1 MRKPNF
7 AILFA
12 AIALTTIVLALIFY
26 RDERIAV
33 PVPPTAPAPPAK
45 IYTLQERL
53 DEIGPAARNRLVR
66 KFQAANVQWPPAE
79 ATFVALKDQRIIEL
93 YARSLARPWRLV
105 HRYPVLKAS
114 GVAGPKLRYGD
125 YQVPEG
131 IYRIEY
137 LNPNSRFHVSLKL
150 DYPNAFDR
158 EMGAKD
164 GRDNLGGDI
173 MIHGK
178 AASVGCLAV
187 GDEAAEELFVLAA
200 TIDIKNVTA
209 IVAPTDFRAVP
220 PGKVESGPPWLPR
233 LYADIDRAL
242 KNFKAN

>member
-7 AILFA
+7 AIWFAGA
-12 AIALTTIVLALIFY
+12 AIAGIALALIFW
-26 RDERIAV
+26 REARV
-33 PVPPTAPAPPAK
+33 VAPLPPAK

-53 DEIGPAARNRLVR
+53 DEIGPAARNRLAA
-66 KFQAANVQWPPAE
+66 KFQAANVPWPPAE
-79 ATFVALKDQRIIEL
+79 ATFVALKDSRVVEV
-93 YARSLARPWRLV
+93 YARALSKPWTLV

-131 IYRIEY
+131 IYKIEY
-137 LNPNSRFHVSLKL
+137 LNPNSRFHVSMKL

-158 EMGAKD
+158 AMGAKD
-164 GRDNLGGDI
+164 GRENLGGDI

-178 AASVGCLAV
+178 AASVGCLAM

-209 IVAPTDFRAVP
+209 IVAPFDFR
-220 PGKVESGPPWLPR
+220 KVKFLSDKNGLPWLPQ

-242 KNFKAN
+242 KPFKAD